1 MAHIT
6 LTFQITI
13 MIIDFVQINKQLGKR
28 YAMSFQYASMSVE
41 ARSLLK
47 ILTKS
52 LAYKYPPP
60 WGVGGD
66 SHGRCQTGKDYFMI
80 RFG

>member
-1 MAHIT
+1 
-6 LTFQITI
+6 

-52 LAYKYPPP
+52 LAYKYPPLGGL
-60 WGVGGD
+60 GVKAAAGD
-66 SHGRCQTGKDYFMI
+66 RPERI
-80 RFG
+80 IL